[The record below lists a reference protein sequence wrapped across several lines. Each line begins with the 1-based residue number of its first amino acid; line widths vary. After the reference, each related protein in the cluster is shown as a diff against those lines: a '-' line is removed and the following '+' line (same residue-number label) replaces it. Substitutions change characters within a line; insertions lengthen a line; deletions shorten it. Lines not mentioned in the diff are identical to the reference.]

1 MKKEDF
7 TKTEAE
13 ACLNRRV
20 RALMD
25 FPSAPKG
32 ATGQVAGIEEI
43 AADHFSLIIEWE
55 LPGRGQ
61 ARRDWVRKH
70 EFTQHLIEV

>member
-1 MKKEDF
+1 MTRELF

-13 ACLNRRV
+13 TWLNRRV

-32 ATGQVAGIEEI
+32 TTGKVVEMEEVI
-43 AADHFSLIIEWE
+43 SDRFHLIVEWD
-55 LPGRGQ
+55 LPGHGKML
-61 ARRDWVRKH
+61 RDWLCKN
-70 EFTQHLIEV
+70 EFDQHLIEV